1 MRLVRFGARGKEKP
15 GILTGG
21 KTRLDLS
28 GHFADWNSEFF
39 AEHGLQKLAEIASA
53 LSGSLPLVPES
64 ERWAAPI
71 ARPGK
76 VICIGLN
83 YSDHAKESGMPVPAE
98 PIVFLKASN
107 TVVGPYDEVLIP
119 RMSEKTDWEVEL
131 GVVIGR
137 EARYVESVEAAAAH
151 IGGYCISHDVSE
163 RAFQLERGG
172 QWTKGKSC
180 DTFNPLGP
188 WLATQEEI
196 ADPAN
201 LAMGLKVNGE
211 SKQQRQYLDDDLQS
225 RLPDSLPFAVHDSG
239 ARGFDFNGNA
249 AGGGSGVQTSR
260 NISRPAMLWIWRS
273 MDWAVSGR
281 SLPTP
286 EELSAVQQ
294 RGVRLRARRQSG
306 GAQALL

>member
-1 MRLVRFGARGKEKP
+1 MRLVRFGPKGKEKP
-15 GILTGG
+15 GILTGEN
-21 KTRLDLS
+21 TRLDLS
-28 GHFADWNSEFF
+28 GHFSDWNSAFF
-39 AEHGLQKLAEIASA
+39 AENGLQRLAEVAASQA
-53 LSGSLPLVPES
+53 SSRAVVPES
-64 ERWAAPI
+64 ERWGAPI

-131 GVVIGR
+131 GVVVGS
-137 EARYVESVEAAAAH
+137 EARYIESVEAAAAH

-188 WLATQEEI
+188 WLATPDEI
-196 ADPAN
+196 ANPAD
-201 LAMGLKVNGE
+201 LSMSLKVNGE
-211 SKQQRQYLDDDLQS
+211 SKQHGNTSTMIFNPAHLIHYLSQFMTLEPGDLISTGTPPGVGLGFKPPQYLKAGDVVDLEIEGLGGQRQV
-225 RLPDSLPFAVHDSG
+225 FV
-239 ARGFDFNGNA
+239 NA
-249 AGGGSGVQTSR
+249 
-260 NISRPAMLWIWRS
+260 
-273 MDWAVSGR
+273 
-281 SLPTP
+281 
-286 EELSAVQQ
+286 
-294 RGVRLRARRQSG
+294 
-306 GAQALL
+306 

>member
-1 MRLVRFGARGKEKP
+1 MRLVRFGVRGKEKP

-211 SKQQRQYLDDDLQS
+211 SKQRGNTSTMIFNPAYLIHYLSQFMTLEPGDLISTGTPPGVGLGFKPPQYLKAGDVVDLEIDGLGSQQQV
-225 RLPDSLPFAVHDSG
+225 FA
-239 ARGFDFNGNA
+239 NA
-249 AGGGSGVQTSR
+249 
-260 NISRPAMLWIWRS
+260 
-273 MDWAVSGR
+273 
-281 SLPTP
+281 
-286 EELSAVQQ
+286 
-294 RGVRLRARRQSG
+294 
-306 GAQALL
+306 